1 MKFAGRK
8 LLGQAMYD
16 IIGLFGGLSNFG
28 ARVLSSIV
36 DRKRS
41 HVMMEQTKEYRTLG
55 LAIVISLILHLVIG
69 FSLAAFGSAFTP
81 ALSLE
86 DKPVELTIV
95 DLSTPPPR
103 VPKNPPFMETAPSKE
118 SAEKPKEQTFESNA
132 NSIAASKLPAT
143 GDLPLP
149 TQDGKERPIVNLE
162 THDYALPTDGS
173 KPQPEAQSTIAP
185 KSKPATEAKTPPKA
199 KASEVP
205 RSTTPAPEQFAMLKT
220 IPPPPI
226 KAPDEREPSPPPVV
240 AESAPPVAPRPKP
253 DLASSNYQAQKEET
267 RLTGRLTNRGPSSVN
282 AIGTPLGRYQKAV
295 SDAIGSRWYYY
306 MNKKMDLISIGT
318 AHIEAEVDG
327 KGHVQNLRVVSNNAN
342 EAFANICL
350 QSFQEAH
357 IPPIP
362 PDLIA
367 TLPEG
372 RMPVDFSFTA
382 YTNQ

>member
-1 MKFAGRK
+1 
-8 LLGQAMYD
+8 
-16 IIGLFGGLSNFG
+16 
-28 ARVLSSIV
+28 VV
-36 DRKRS
+36 
-41 HVMMEQTKEYRTLG
+41 
-55 LAIVISLILHLVIG
+55 G
-69 FSLAAFGSAFTP
+69 FSLAAFGSAFAP
-81 ALSLE
+81 ALPLE
-86 DKPVELTIV
+86 EKPVELTIV
-95 DLSTPPPR
+95 DLSATPPPLA
-103 VPKNPPFMETAPSKE
+103 PKNPPFMETAPSKE

-149 TQDGKERPIVNLE
+149 SQDGKERPDVNLE
-162 THDYALPTDGS
+162 THDYSLSTDGS
-173 KPQPEAQSTIAP
+173 KPQPEPQSTVPPESKPPSQATAPPKP
-185 KSKPATEAKTPPKA
+185 KSSQAPVATPPVAPATTP
-199 KASEVP
+199 E
-205 RSTTPAPEQFAMLKT
+205 PEQFAMLKT

-240 AESAPPVAPRPKP
+240 PDSAPPPAPRPKP
-253 DLASSNYQAQKEET
+253 EMAASNYQAQKEET
-267 RLTGRLTNRGPSSVN
+267 RVTGRLTNRGPSSVN
-282 AIGTPLGRYQKAV
+282 AVGTPLGRYQKAV

-306 MNKKMDLISIGT
+306 MGKKMDLVSIGT
-318 AHIEAEVDG
+318 AHIEAQVDA

-372 RMPVDFSFTA
+372 RMAVDFSFTA
-382 YTNQ
+382 YANQ

>member
-1 MKFAGRK
+1 
-8 LLGQAMYD
+8 
-16 IIGLFGGLSNFG
+16 
-28 ARVLSSIV
+28 
-36 DRKRS
+36 
-41 HVMMEQTKEYRTLG
+41 MMEHTKEYRTLG
-55 LAIVISLILHLVIG
+55 LAIVISLFLHLVIG
-69 FSLAAFGSAFTP
+69 YSLAAFGSAFTP
-81 ALSLE
+81 ALPLE

-95 DLSTPPPR
+95 DLSATPPPL
-103 VPKNPPFMETAPSKE
+103 VPKNPPFMETAPSKQT
-118 SAEKPKEQTFESNA
+118 AEKPKEQTFESNA
-132 NSIAASKLPAT
+132 NSIAASKLPAA

-149 TQDGKERPIVNLE
+149 TQDGKDRPSMNLE
-162 THDYALPTDGS
+162 THDYSLPTDGS
-173 KPQPEAQSTIAP
+173 KRQPEPQSTVGE
-185 KSKPATEAKTPPKA
+185 SKPAPEATTAPKP
-199 KASEVP
+199 KASEAP
-205 RSTTPAPEQFAMLKT
+205 LSTPTTAPITTPEPEQFALLKT

-226 KAPDEREPSPPPVV
+226 KAPDETEPSPPPVL
-240 AESAPPVAPRPKP
+240 ADSTPPVEPGPTP
-253 DLASSNYQAQKEET
+253 DLTSSNYQAQKEET

-318 AHIEAEVDG
+318 AHIEAKVDAE
-327 KGHVQNLRVVSNNAN
+327 GHVQNLRVVSNNAN

-382 YTNQ
+382 YANQ